1 MFSRRMTRQREKVL
15 KAVCSLEHPTAQE
28 TYAYITSNTGLQA
41 EDRISLGT
49 IYRNLQVLEEEG
61 RIAAVPAGQDAMH
74 YDARLDVHYHI
85 LCGKCGKVFD
95 VPMQYNKDID
105 LEAEK
110 HSGCRIESH
119 DILFRG
125 ICKNCCGEEN

>member
-1 MFSRRMTRQREKVL
+1 MTKQREMVL
-15 KAVCSLEHPTAQE
+15 NAVCSLEHPTAQE
-28 TYAYITSNTGLQA
+28 TYTYITNTTRLRA

-61 RIAAVPAGQDAMH
+61 RIASVPAGQNAMH

-85 LCGKCGKVFD
+85 LCEKCGRVFD
-95 VPMQYNKDID
+95 VPMQYSKAID
-105 LEAEK
+105 LEAERY
-110 HSGCRIESH
+110 SGCRIESH

-125 ICKNCCGEEN
+125 VCRNCCGEEN